1 MPLLPGMD
9 QKNRK
14 NPLFLGA
21 EALIER
27 LLLLFSGIAQAV
39 NHGLKLWKNNL
50 LILNPIEEMHIFR
63 KTEGPVAAVLPEI
76 IAVSGDED
84 HLSFS
89 QGTQKLSHY
98 LKLSCEGLP
107 VKKIP
112 GDQQKIDFFQVG
124 LIHQPHK
131 AVVNLL
137 SSGLTPGKAAVW
149 HCPQMD
155 I

>member
-1 MPLLPGMD
+1 MAAAQGDIGKTGSCQLFRVKLHMLLLPGMD

-98 LKLSCEGLP
+98 LKLPCEGLP

-112 GDQQKIDFFQVG
+112 GDQ
-124 LIHQPHK
+124 
-131 AVVNLL
+131 
-137 SSGLTPGKAAVW
+137 
-149 HCPQMD
+149 
-155 I
+155 